1 MKFTITQQE
10 RMRERRESARD
21 VGRHEPTTRI
31 RLKRKYRYDLLGFIL
46 KFFRTAVP
54 LRMSGKHEEFL
65 EQLQDAILH
74 GGRVAVALPRGYGK
88 TTLIVLATLWAVL
101 YGHRRYIAVIA
112 ATAKDAR

>member
-54 LRMSGKHEEFL
+54 LRMSGKH
-65 EQLQDAILH
+65 
-74 GGRVAVALPRGYGK
+74 
-88 TTLIVLATLWAVL
+88 
-101 YGHRRYIAVIA
+101 
-112 ATAKDAR
+112 